1 MGEAI
6 QIDHGQH
13 HRMLVRQLSSEITPR
28 RPLLPVSVCLALW
41 AGLDAVLVVWVMSH
55 TTNDF
60 KAKLIQPPYLVEV
73 VFFMIASLI
82 SAALALRS
90 AIPGR
95 ALSAA
100 EAVIATALVITGT
113 VVVIFG
119 EPMDTSTRLREFTRI
134 GLICSRET
142 VIIGAL
148 PWVGLWW
155 LAKRGAS
162 MNGWLSGLLVGG
174 GALLFSFAIMRI
186 ACPID
191 EPLHLLTWHLL
202 PVLIVIVLSTVVG
215 SFSLRF
221 RPRPRQIAG

>member
-28 RPLLPVSVCLALW
+28 RPLLPISVRLALW
-41 AGLDAVLVVWVMSH
+41 AGFDAVLMAWVMIH

-60 KAKLIQPPYLVEV
+60 TTKLIQPPYLVEV

-95 ALSAA
+95 AVSAA

-119 EPMDTSTRLREFTRI
+119 EPMDTSARLRDFARI

-148 PWVGLWW
+148 PW
-155 LAKRGAS
+155 
-162 MNGWLSGLLVGG
+162 M
-174 GALLFSFAIMRI
+174 GALVAREAWGFYERLVIGAPRRGRCAAVLVCSNAHRVPDRRTPASAYVAPP
-186 ACPID
+186 ACTDRDRALDCSRLLLAPVPA
-191 EPLHLLTWHLL
+191 EP
-202 PVLIVIVLSTVVG
+202 
-215 SFSLRF
+215 
-221 RPRPRQIAG
+221 